1 MSKLDNMKRILKK
14 LLVNGAYEKCQS
26 LYGKVRML
34 FFGVR
39 RRLHESCGSFK
50 HSRMSLNEIDE
61 KLAPYLNFEGGFFI
75 EAGAND
81 GVSQSNTYFLE
92 KALGWRGVLVEPVP
106 RLFKKCRRNR
116 RNSAVFNCALVAPED
131 EGTAVS
137 ICDMGD
143 RGLLSRISAG
153 DISSA
158 GSVTEICGRTLTS
171 VLSESQVERIDF
183 FSLDVEGYELAVLKG
198 LDLSRFAPCFILVET
213 AQVEKVD
220 ESLFPRY
227 ERVAQLT
234 HHDYLYRSKTIK

>member
-1 MSKLDNMKRILKK
+1 MKWLLKK
-14 LLVNGAYEKCQS
+14 IIGVKNYEMLQG
-26 LYGKVRML
+26 LYGKARMG
-34 FFGVR
+34 FFAAR
-39 RRLHESCGSFK
+39 RRLHEACGSFK
-50 HSRMSLNEIDE
+50 HSRMSLNEIDD

-106 RLFKKCRRNR
+106 RLFQKCRRNR

-153 DISSA
+153 DTSSA

-183 FSLDVEGYELAVLKG
+183 FSLDVEGYELSVLKG
-198 LDLSRFAPCFILVET
+198 LDLSRFAPSFILVET

-220 ESLFPRY
+220 ESLLPCY
-227 ERVAQLT
+227 ERVVQLT
-234 HHDYLYRSKTIK
+234 HHDYLYRSKTVK